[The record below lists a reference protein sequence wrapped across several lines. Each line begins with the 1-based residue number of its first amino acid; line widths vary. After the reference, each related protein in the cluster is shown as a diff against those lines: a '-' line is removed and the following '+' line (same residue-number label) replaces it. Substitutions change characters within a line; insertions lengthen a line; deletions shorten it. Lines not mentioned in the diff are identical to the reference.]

1 MTAIELP
8 QLAEP
13 LKPADFRSNQEVR
26 WCPGCGD
33 HVVLATVQSFFAS
46 LRIPRE
52 NIVVIS
58 GIGCSSRFPYYV
70 ETYGMHSIHGRAP
83 SIATGVAINRPDLS
97 VWVITGDGDALS
109 IGGNHLIHALRR
121 NVNLKIILFN
131 NQIYGLTKGQ
141 YSPTSKLGTVSKS
154 TPSGSID
161 NPFDPISVALGA
173 GATFVA
179 RTVDFDR
186 KHMLET
192 LNAANQHNGTALVEV
207 YQNCMMFND
216 DAYGALNSAETKQDF
231 TIRLRDGEPILFG
244 ANNERAVVRDPET
257 YELSI
262 GAADGP
268 NVVVHDAATANPAY
282 AFGLAQ
288 LADPDLRHTPIGVFR
303 AVDRPTYD
311 GRYRRQLDEAHQKGP
326 SDVRKLLHGTDTWTV
341 SA

>member
-1 MTAIELP
+1 MRLRLAATLLLLLTAPGLAASAKSSQADMPHIDNSLGLETMLPTPQSASNEATAI
-8 QLAEP
+8 
-13 LKPADFRSNQEVR
+13 SN
-26 WCPGCGD
+26 D
-33 HVVLATVQSFFAS
+33 IF
-46 LRIPRE
+46 
-52 NIVVIS
+52 
-58 GIGCSSRFPYYV
+58 SR
-70 ETYGMHSIHGRAP
+70 R
-83 SIATGVAINRPDLS
+83 
-97 VWVITGDGDALS
+97 
-109 IGGNHLIHALRR
+109 
-121 NVNLKIILFN
+121 
-131 NQIYGLTKGQ
+131 
-141 YSPTSKLGTVSKS
+141 
-154 TPSGSID
+154 
-161 NPFDPISVALGA
+161 
-173 GATFVA
+173 
-179 RTVDFDR
+179 
-186 KHMLET
+186 
-192 LNAANQHNGTALVEV
+192 
-207 YQNCMMFND
+207 D